1 VRGAELEFDARPI
14 DEFRVGGGAAYNRAT
29 YQDFTNAACP
39 LEQPPGQKVCDFSG
53 KQLPFAPLWTADATA
68 EYTYAIAAQAT
79 GYLRSNLIFRS
90 AQNVNTS
97 LSVYGV
103 QDAYTVANF
112 YVGAIRRG
120 GSSASYDLSI
130 WVRNAFDRGYLTSI
144 ATAPGTKTLVAGLGD
159 PRTFGATLRIA
170 F

>member
-1 VRGAELEFDARPI
+1 
-14 DEFRVGGGAAYNRAT
+14 
-29 YQDFTNAACP
+29 
-39 LEQPPGQKVCDFSG
+39 
-53 KQLPFAPLWTADATA
+53 
-68 EYTYAIAAQAT
+68 
-79 GYLRSNLIFRS
+79 LIVRS

-97 LSVYGV
+97 LSIYGI
-103 QDAYTVANF
+103 QDGYTVSNF
-112 YVGAIRRG
+112 YLGAVRRS

-144 ATAPGTKTLVAGLGD
+144 GTAPGTKTLVAGLGD